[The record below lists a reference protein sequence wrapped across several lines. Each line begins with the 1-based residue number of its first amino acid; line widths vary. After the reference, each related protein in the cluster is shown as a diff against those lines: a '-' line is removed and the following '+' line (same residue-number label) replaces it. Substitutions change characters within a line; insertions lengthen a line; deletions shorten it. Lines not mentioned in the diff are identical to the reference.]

1 MKLQNGSIIVRCEG
15 RKRKM
20 GFGRKD
26 KNAFS
31 VHRSEEVMP
40 NTLRHLVRQSSS
52 MSSNEALEKSRDDDD
67 TPTSATSRSR
77 SSKNVPST
85 TGGRGGGSSDRLSS
99 KAGGGGQ
106 GSSRKSSPG
115 TASRSLTSS
124 AASFE
129 SDADES
135 RDIEG

>member
-1 MKLQNGSIIVRCEG
+1 
-15 RKRKM
+15 M

-52 MSSNEALEKSRDDDD
+52 MSSNEALEKSRDGDDD
-67 TPTSATSRSR
+67 LPVSATGAGRGR
-77 SSKNVPST
+77 SSKNST
-85 TGGRGGGSSDRLSS
+85 ATGSSRGGSSERLSS
-99 KAGGGGQ
+99 KQAGQ

-135 RDIEG
+135 RESEG